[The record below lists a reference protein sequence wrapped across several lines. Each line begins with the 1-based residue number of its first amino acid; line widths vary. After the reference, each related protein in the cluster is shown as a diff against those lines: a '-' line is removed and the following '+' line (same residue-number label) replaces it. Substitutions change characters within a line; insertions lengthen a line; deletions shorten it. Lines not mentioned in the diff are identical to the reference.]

1 MCTYPDI
8 KKNLEQRGLE
18 SHPELA
24 KSCINGK
31 ALVSQMA
38 TSNENSLYTVL
49 PVLVIFVIRGERPA
63 VAKTLLF
70 FLYRAL
76 DSSALSC
83 YVAHGNLEWHREQ
96 GACVCLFHWPSLSTP
111 LIVFFGE
118 QTGFLKDEKIS
129 IVGLHKLSVIK
140 DEHSR

>member
-1 MCTYPDI
+1 M
-8 KKNLEQRGLE
+8 
-18 SHPELA
+18 
-24 KSCINGK
+24 
-31 ALVSQMA
+31 VSQMA
-38 TSNENSLYTVL
+38 TSNENSLYPML
-49 PVLVIFVIRGERPA
+49 PVLVSFVIRRKRPA
-63 VAKTLLF
+63 MAKTLLF
-70 FLYRAL
+70 FLCGAL
-76 DSSALSC
+76 DSSLALSC

-96 GACVCLFHWPSLSTP
+96 GACVCLFHWPPLSTP